1 MVVTLE
7 AEIPQQHIALTMS
20 LSRVGDAG
28 AGMSH
33 LMELSFA
40 KPAELPF
47 GGISRIS
54 NVAMKGAETESGE
67 SLVGTSI
74 NIAPGHFMFGLLGVE
89 DVVRQNVQRLR
100 TQNWLDLNIIF
111 ASGAAYALT
120 IEKGASGERAINEA
134 FANWGQ

>member
-1 MVVTLE
+1 
-7 AEIPQQHIALTMS
+7 LT
-20 LSRVGDAG
+20 
-28 AGMSH
+28 
-33 LMELSFA
+33 FA

-54 NVAMKGAETESGE
+54 NIGMKGAETESGE
-67 SLVGTSI
+67 SLVGSSI
-74 NIAPGHFMFGLLGVE
+74 DIVPGHFMFGLLGVE

-100 TQNWLDLNIIF
+100 TQNWLDFTLVF
-111 ASGAAYALT
+111 ASGAPYTLS